1 MDKNNEKEIIHTLAN
16 YAASVWARQ
25 SRDLGA
31 VTYAAYG
38 RILSD
43 LPAPV
48 VDMAL
53 AELARTM
60 TFWPAAAEIRATAD
74 KIMAAVTGHYQA
86 DETEAWAE
94 VQARVRDTGLY
105 HAMPKFSSPAIAL
118 AAKRFG
124 WLELCTLQSDQVGV
138 ARAQF
143 CRFYQEIVKR
153 EAEKT
158 QMDRM
163 LASAT
168 PAQKNQLAAI
178 AQLTTK
184 AVGAHLA

>member
-1 MDKNNEKEIIHTLAN
+1 MDKNNEKEIIHVLGN

-25 SRDLGA
+25 SRDLEA

-48 VDMAL
+48 VDMAM

-74 KIMAAVTGHYQA
+74 KIMAAATGQQIA

-105 HAMPKFSSPAIAL
+105 HAMPEFSDAAITL
-118 AAKRFG
+118 AAKRYG
-124 WLELCTLQSDQVGV
+124 WVELCTLEMDQVGV

-143 CRFYQEIVKR
+143 CRFYREIIDKKR
-153 EAEKT
+153 EKA
-158 QMDRM
+158 QMDRL

-168 PAQKNQLAAI
+168 PAQRSQLAAI
-178 AQLTTK
+178 AQLTAK
-184 AVGAHLA
+184 ATETHTA